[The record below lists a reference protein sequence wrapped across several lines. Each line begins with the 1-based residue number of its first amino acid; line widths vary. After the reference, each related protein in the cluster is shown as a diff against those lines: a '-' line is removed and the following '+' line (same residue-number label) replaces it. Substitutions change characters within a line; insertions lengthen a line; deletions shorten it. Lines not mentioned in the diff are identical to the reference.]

1 MSALRPAPRTSI
13 ASVALALAGVALL
26 AGATDGFQAFTTEA
40 ARRIAVRE
48 RPVMVPPVALET
60 QSDERINLAELRGKW
75 LLVDFIYT
83 GCQTLCLSLGS
94 DFARLEDE
102 LAGPIASGRVRL
114 LSISFDPPNDSPRE
128 LAAYLERFHRR
139 GAGWFAA
146 RPASTTGLVELK
158 QRFGV
163 TVLPDGFGGY
173 THNAAIHLVDP
184 QGRIVEIVDLGE
196 RNAIIESLRRFG
208 VT

>member
-1 MSALRPAPRTSI
+1 MSALRTSI
-13 ASVALALAGVALL
+13 ASVALLLAGAALF
-26 AGATDGFQAFTTEA
+26 AGATDGFRAFTSEA
-40 ARRIAVRE
+40 ARRVAVRE

-60 QSDERINLAELRGKW
+60 QAGDRINLAELRGKW

-83 GCQTLCLSLGS
+83 RCQTLCLSLGS

-114 LSISFDPPNDSPRE
+114 LSVSFDPSHDSPRE

-139 GAGWFAA
+139 SPGWLAA
-146 RPASTTGLVELK
+146 RPTNEVGLAELTR
-158 QRFGV
+158 RFGV
-163 TVLPDGFGGY
+163 TVVADGFGGY
-173 THNAAIHLVDP
+173 VHNTGIHLVDP
-184 QGRIVEIVDLGE
+184 QGRIVEILDLGAPD
-196 RNAIIESLRRFG
+196 AIVQSLRRFG